1 MKEQIKTIVITLSV
15 LILGL
20 VVGGE
25 FLHLREQAFAQT
37 GGLRR
42 EPGVVFTKGC
52 FVELSS
58 GAAVAAG
65 DALYLDSAG
74 KVQKLTAAQD
84 ANVVG
89 VADNTVASADETVRV
104 QFCGKATLTG
114 DGAVTIG
121 DKVGGTGVTTAGR
134 VATLAS
140 TLSVD
145 AGGTTV
151 TSTAANGAIISGDS
165 PANRVLRR
173 ALTAAAGAGNTFTLL
188 ITLN

>member
-1 MKEQIKTIVITLSV
+1 MKERFKTIVIAISV

-20 VVGGE
+20 TLGGE
-25 FLHLREQAFAQT
+25 LLYFREQAFAQT

-42 EPGVVFTKGC
+42 EPGVIFTKGC
-52 FVELSS
+52 FVELNS

-74 KVQKLTAAQD
+74 KVQKLTAAQA
-84 ANVVG
+84 ANVIG
-89 VADNTVASADETVRV
+89 VADNTVTAADETVRV
-104 QFCGKATLTG
+104 QFCGKTTVTA
-114 DGAVTIG
+114 DGAVSIG

-145 AGGTTV
+145 AGGTAV

-165 PANRVLRR
+165 PANRVLGR
-173 ALTAAAGAGNTFTLL
+173 ALTAAAGAGSTFTLL